1 MAWERLLKSDN
12 IDDACAL
19 SRVQVFATPWTVARQ
34 APSSMEFY
42 RQESW
47 SGLPFPPPG
56 DLPDPGIE
64 PMSPVSP
71 ALQEDSLPV
80 ELCGKP
86 FHTILKTF
94 LISVL
99 QVVFTSDLFFHTT
112 SFPIISRITNKGEL
126 TFTYIFNIRSRKTFW
141 ICKSKQFWNQEDST
155 RY

>member
-1 MAWERLLKSDN
+1 MVISYLYASVTQLCLTLRDPTDLL
-12 IDDACAL
+12 C
-19 SRVQVFATPWTVARQ
+19 PWNSPGKNTGVGCQ
-34 APSSMEFY
+34 
-42 RQESW
+42 
-47 SGLPFPPPG
+47 FPPPG

-64 PMSPVSP
+64 PMCPVSP

-126 TFTYIFNIRSRKTFW
+126 TFTYIFNIRSHKDILNSQVQTVL
-141 ICKSKQFWNQEDST
+141 KSRGQHQVLEGS
-155 RY
+155 